1 MNDKLEIPKSGFVK
15 LLSAVMDGYACLEF
29 FHPGDTRGLIPPDP
43 ESCQHW
49 LDMVTVVTLS
59 DAVIARAYDQQTVA
73 DTLGDAGSEAMRAT
87 NRAQLG
93 QFVDDLCGTPP
104 KATLL
109 PRLDKK
115 FNADT
120 LHPADI
126 IVAATRFRA
135 SADQLDGNSLQTEL
149 LATADRLF
157 EVGLS
162 RLT

>member
-1 MNDKLEIPKSGFVK
+1 
-15 LLSAVMDGYACLEF
+15 
-29 FHPGDTRGLIPPDP
+29 
-43 ESCQHW
+43 
-49 LDMVTVVTLS
+49 MVTVVTLS
-59 DAVIARAYDQQTVA
+59 DAVIERAYDQQTVA

-87 NRAQLG
+87 NRSQLG
-93 QFVDDLCGTPP
+93 QFVDDLCGTPL

-135 SADQLDGNSLQTEL
+135 AADQLDGNSLQTEL

-157 EVGLS
+157 EIGLS